1 MKQKKI
7 IITGGLGFLGFSIFK
22 KLINENYVLVIDNL
36 SSNIPKKKF
45 ITNNKNGSFY
55 ELNITSNL
63 MFEIFEQYNPEIVIH
78 CAAQTNVIESMKN
91 PLKTKINNIDG
102 TKNIL
107 ESVKNLKN
115 CYFVFISSGGAIYG
129 EPNYLPVDE
138 NHEKN
143 PISNYGIS
151 KLKGELLTKEILSQ
165 GKINYSII
173 RPSNI
178 YGPGQK
184 TENVIP
190 KFIKLMRNK
199 EEVRIFGDGSSSR
212 DYIYIDDLVEIILKL
227 CEKKTD
233 CTINAS
239 SNQETK
245 IIEIFNFL
253 KRQLNYD
260 LKPKFIDE
268 RKGEILNISLDN
280 SNLIKILNFNNFTS
294 LEKGLFKTINN

>member
-1 MKQKKI
+1 LKQKKI

-36 SSNIPKKKF
+36 SSNIAKKKF

>member
-1 MKQKKI
+1 M
-7 IITGGLGFLGFSIFK
+7 
-22 KLINENYVLVIDNL
+22 VIDNL
-36 SSNIPKKKF
+36 SSNITEKKF
-45 ITNNKNGSFY
+45 ITNNKNGTFC
-55 ELNITSNL
+55 ELNITNNS
-63 MFEIFEQYNPEIVIH
+63 MVEIFEQYNPEIVIH

-91 PLKTKINNIDG
+91 PIKTKKNNVDG

-107 ESVKNLKN
+107 KSVKNLPN

-151 KLKGELLTKEILSQ
+151 KLKGELLTKKILTQS
-165 GKINYSII
+165 KINYSII

-190 KFIKLMRNK
+190 KFIKLMENK
-199 EEVRIFGDGSSSR
+199 QEIRIFGDGSSSR

-227 CEKKTD
+227 CEMKIN

-253 KRQLNYD
+253 KKQLNYGLQPTFLD
-260 LKPKFIDE
+260 D
-268 RKGEILNISLDN
+268 RKGEIFNISLDN
-280 SNLIKILNFNNFTS
+280 ANLIKILNFNNFTA
-294 LEKGLFKTINN
+294 LKKGLIKTINS

>member
-36 SSNIPKKKF
+36 SSNIAKKKF

-268 RKGEILNISLDN
+268 RKGEFLNISLDN

>member
-36 SSNIPKKKF
+36 SSNITKKKF

-55 ELNITSNL
+55 ELNITSNS
-63 MFEIFEQYNPEIVIH
+63 MVKIFKQYNPEIVIH

>member
-1 MKQKKI
+1 LKEKKI

-22 KLINENYVLVIDNL
+22 KLINENYILVIDNL
-36 SSNIPKKKF
+36 SSNITKKKF

-55 ELNITSNL
+55 ELNITSNT
-63 MFEIFEQYNPEIVIH
+63 MGEIFEQYNPEIVIH

-102 TKNIL
+102 TRNIL
-107 ESVKNLKN
+107 ESVKSLEN

-129 EPNYLPVDE
+129 EPKYLPVDE
-138 NHEKN
+138 NHEMN

-151 KLKGELLTKEILSQ
+151 KLKGELLTKKILS
-165 GKINYSII
+165 GSEINYSII

-190 KFIKLMRNK
+190 KFIKFMKNK
-199 EEVRIFGDGSSSR
+199 QEIIIFGDGSSSR

-227 CEKKTD
+227 CEKKIN

-239 SNQETK
+239 SNQEIK

-253 KRQLNYD
+253 KKQLNYD
-260 LKPKFIDE
+260 LKPTFLDD
-268 RKGEILNISLDN
+268 RKGEIVNISLDN
-280 SNLIKILNFNNFTS
+280 SKMIKILNFNHFTT
-294 LEKGLFKTINN
+294 LKNGLIKTINS

>member
-1 MKQKKI
+1 LKEKKI

-36 SSNIPKKKF
+36 SSNITKKKF

-55 ELNITSNL
+55 ELNITSNS
-63 MFEIFEQYNPEIVIH
+63 MVKIFKQYNPEIVIH

-107 ESVKNLKN
+107 ESVKSLEN

-129 EPNYLPVDE
+129 EPKYLPVDE
-138 NHEKN
+138 NHQKN

-151 KLKGELLTKEILSQ
+151 KLKGEFLTKKILSQ
-165 GKINYSII
+165 SKINYSII

-184 TENVIP
+184 TENVVA

-199 EEVRIFGDGSSSR
+199 EEVKIFGDGSSSR
-212 DYIYIDDLVEIILKL
+212 DYIYIDDLVEIILRL
-227 CEKKTD
+227 CDKKID

-245 IIEIFNFL
+245 ILEIFNFL

-260 LKPKFIDE
+260 LNPTFLDD

-294 LEKGLFKTINN
+294 IEKGLFKTINN

>member
-1 MKQKKI
+1 MKEKKI

-36 SSNIPKKKF
+36 SSNITKKKF

-55 ELNITSNL
+55 ELNITSNS
-63 MFEIFEQYNPEIVIH
+63 MVKIFKQYNPEIVIH

-107 ESVKNLKN
+107 ESVKSLEN

-129 EPNYLPVDE
+129 EPKYLPVDE
-138 NHEKN
+138 NHQKN

-151 KLKGELLTKEILSQ
+151 KLKGEFLTKKILSQ
-165 GKINYSII
+165 SKINYSII

-184 TENVIP
+184 TENVVA

-199 EEVRIFGDGSSSR
+199 EEVKIFGDGSSSR
-212 DYIYIDDLVEIILKL
+212 DYIYIDDLVEIILRL
-227 CEKKTD
+227 CDKKID

-245 IIEIFNFL
+245 ILEIFNFL

-260 LKPKFIDE
+260 LNPTFLDD

-294 LEKGLFKTINN
+294 IEKGLFKTINN

>member
-1 MKQKKI
+1 MKEKKI

-22 KLINENYVLVIDNL
+22 KLINENYILVIDNL
-36 SSNIPKKKF
+36 SSNVTQKKF
-45 ITNNKNGSFY
+45 ITNYKNGTFC
-55 ELNITSNL
+55 ELNITNNSML
-63 MFEIFEQYNPEIVIH
+63 EIFEQYSPEIVIH

-91 PLKTKINNIDG
+91 PTKTKINNIEG
-102 TKNIL
+102 TRNIL
-107 ESVKNLKN
+107 ESVKNLEN
-115 CYFVFISSGGAIYG
+115 CYFIFISSGGAIYG
-129 EPNYLPVDE
+129 EPSYLPVDE

-151 KLKGELLTKEILSQ
+151 KLKGELLTKKILSES
-165 GKINYSII
+165 KINYSII

-190 KFIKLMRNK
+190 KFIKLMKNK
-199 EEVRIFGDGSSSR
+199 QEVRIFGDGSSSR

-227 CEKKTD
+227 CKTKIN

-239 SNQETK
+239 SNKETK

-253 KRQLNYD
+253 KKQLNYD
-260 LKPKFIDE
+260 LKPTFLND
-268 RKGEILNISLDN
+268 RKGEIFNISLDN
-280 SNLIKILNFNNFTS
+280 SNLIKILNFNNFTT
-294 LEKGLFKTINN
+294 LKKG

>member
-1 MKQKKI
+1 
-7 IITGGLGFLGFSIFK
+7 
-22 KLINENYVLVIDNL
+22 
-36 SSNIPKKKF
+36 
-45 ITNNKNGSFY
+45 
-55 ELNITSNL
+55 

>member
-1 MKQKKI
+1 MKEKKI

-22 KLINENYVLVIDNL
+22 KLINENYILVIDNL
-36 SSNIPKKKF
+36 SSNVTQKKF
-45 ITNNKNGSFY
+45 ITNYKNGTFC
-55 ELNITSNL
+55 ELNITNNSML
-63 MFEIFEQYNPEIVIH
+63 EIFEQYSPEIVIH

-91 PLKTKINNIDG
+91 PTKTKINNIEG
-102 TKNIL
+102 TRNIL
-107 ESVKNLKN
+107 ESVKNLEN
-115 CYFVFISSGGAIYG
+115 CYFIFISSGGAIYG
-129 EPNYLPVDE
+129 EPSYLPVDE

-151 KLKGELLTKEILSQ
+151 KLKGELLTKKILSES
-165 GKINYSII
+165 KINYSII

-190 KFIKLMRNK
+190 KFIKLMKNK
-199 EEVRIFGDGSSSR
+199 QEVRIFGDGSSSR

-227 CEKKTD
+227 CKTKIN

-239 SNQETK
+239 SNKETK

-253 KRQLNYD
+253 KKQLNYD
-260 LKPKFIDE
+260 LKPTFLND
-268 RKGEILNISLDN
+268 RKGEIFNISLDN
-280 SNLIKILNFNNFTS
+280 SNLIKILNFNNFTT
-294 LEKGLFKTINN
+294 LKKGLIKTINS

>member
-1 MKQKKI
+1 MKEKKI

-36 SSNIPKKKF
+36 SSNITKKKF

-55 ELNITSNL
+55 ELNITSNS
-63 MFEIFEQYNPEIVIH
+63 MVKIFKQYNPEIVIH

-107 ESVKNLKN
+107 ESVKSLEN

-129 EPNYLPVDE
+129 EPKYLPVDE

-151 KLKGELLTKEILSQ
+151 KLKGEFLTKKILSQ
-165 GKINYSII
+165 SKINYSII

-184 TENVIP
+184 TENVVA

-199 EEVRIFGDGSSSR
+199 EEVKIFGDGSSSR

-227 CEKKTD
+227 CEKKIN

-239 SNQETK
+239 SNQEIK

-253 KRQLNYD
+253 KKQLNYD
-260 LKPKFIDE
+260 LKPTFLDD
-268 RKGEILNISLDN
+268 RKGEIVNISLDN
-280 SNLIKILNFNNFTS
+280 SKMIKILNFNHFTT
-294 LEKGLFKTINN
+294 LKNGLIKTINS

>member
-1 MKQKKI
+1 LKEKKI

-36 SSNIPKKKF
+36 SSNITKKKF

-55 ELNITSNL
+55 ELNITSNS
-63 MFEIFEQYNPEIVIH
+63 MVKIFKQYNPEIVIH

-107 ESVKNLKN
+107 ESVKSLEN

-129 EPNYLPVDE
+129 EPKYLPVDE

-151 KLKGELLTKEILSQ
+151 KLKGEFLTKKILSQ
-165 GKINYSII
+165 SKINYSII

-184 TENVIP
+184 TENVVA

-199 EEVRIFGDGSSSR
+199 EEVKIFGDGSSSR

-227 CEKKTD
+227 CEKKIN

-239 SNQETK
+239 SNQEIK

-253 KRQLNYD
+253 KKQLNYD
-260 LKPKFIDE
+260 LKPTFLDD
-268 RKGEILNISLDN
+268 RKGEIVNISLDN
-280 SNLIKILNFNNFTS
+280 SKMIKILNFNHFTT
-294 LEKGLFKTINN
+294 LKNGLIKTINS

>member
-1 MKQKKI
+1 MKEKKI

-36 SSNIPKKKF
+36 SSNITKKKF

-55 ELNITSNL
+55 ELNITSNS
-63 MFEIFEQYNPEIVIH
+63 MVKIFKQYNPEIVIH

-107 ESVKNLKN
+107 ESVKSLEN

-129 EPNYLPVDE
+129 EPKYLPVDE

-151 KLKGELLTKEILSQ
+151 KLKGEFLTKKILSQ
-165 GKINYSII
+165 SKINYSII

-184 TENVIP
+184 TENVVA

-199 EEVRIFGDGSSSR
+199 EEVKIFGDGSSSR
-212 DYIYIDDLVEIILKL
+212 DYIYIDDLVEIILRL
-227 CEKKTD
+227 CDKKID

-245 IIEIFNFL
+245 ILEIFNFL

-260 LKPKFIDE
+260 LNPTFLDD

-294 LEKGLFKTINN
+294 IEKGLFKTINN

>member
-1 MKQKKI
+1 MKEKKI

-36 SSNIPKKKF
+36 SSNITKKKF

-55 ELNITSNL
+55 ELNITSNS
-63 MFEIFEQYNPEIVIH
+63 MVKIFKQYNPEIVIH

-107 ESVKNLKN
+107 ESVKSLEN

-129 EPNYLPVDE
+129 EPKYLPVDE

-151 KLKGELLTKEILSQ
+151 KLKGEFLTKKILSKS
-165 GKINYSII
+165 KINYSII

-184 TENVIP
+184 TENVVA

-199 EEVRIFGDGSSSR
+199 EEVKIFGDGSSSR
-212 DYIYIDDLVEIILKL
+212 DYIYIDDLVEIILRL
-227 CEKKTD
+227 CDKKID

-245 IIEIFNFL
+245 ILEIFNFL

-260 LKPKFIDE
+260 LNPTFLDD

-294 LEKGLFKTINN
+294 IEKWLFKTINN

>member
-1 MKQKKI
+1 MKEKKI

-36 SSNIPKKKF
+36 SSNIIEKKF
-45 ITNNKNGSFY
+45 VTNNKNGTFC
-55 ELNITSNL
+55 ELNITNNSII
-63 MFEIFEQYNPEIVIH
+63 EIIEQYNPDIVIH

-91 PLKTKINNIDG
+91 PIKTKNINIEG
-102 TKNIL
+102 TRNIL
-107 ESVKNLKN
+107 ESIKNLTN

-129 EPNYLPVDE
+129 EPKYLPVDE

-151 KLKGELLTKEILSQ
+151 KLKGELLTKNILSQ
-165 GKINYSII
+165 SKIDYSII

-190 KFIKLMRNK
+190 KFIKLMK
-199 EEVRIFGDGSSSR
+199 MKQEVRIFGDGSSSR

-227 CEKKTD
+227 CEKKIG
-233 CTINAS
+233 CTLNAS

-253 KRQLNYD
+253 KKQLNYNLQATFLD
-260 LKPKFIDE
+260 D
-268 RKGEILNISLDN
+268 RKGEIFNISLDN
-280 SNLIKILNFNNFTS
+280 TNLIKILNFNKFTA
-294 LEKGLFKTINN
+294 LKKGLIKTINS

>member
-1 MKQKKI
+1 LKEKKI

-36 SSNIPKKKF
+36 SSNITKKKF

-55 ELNITSNL
+55 ELNITSNS
-63 MFEIFEQYNPEIVIH
+63 MVKIFKQYNPEIVIH

-107 ESVKNLKN
+107 ESVKSLEN

-129 EPNYLPVDE
+129 EPKYLPVDE

-151 KLKGELLTKEILSQ
+151 KLKGEFLTKKILSQ
-165 GKINYSII
+165 SKINYSII

-184 TENVIP
+184 TENVVA

-199 EEVRIFGDGSSSR
+199 EEVKIFGDGSSSR
-212 DYIYIDDLVEIILKL
+212 DYIYIDDLVEIILRL
-227 CEKKTD
+227 CDKKID

-245 IIEIFNFL
+245 ILEIFNFL

-260 LKPKFIDE
+260 LNPTFLDD

-294 LEKGLFKTINN
+294 IEKGLFKTINN

>member
-1 MKQKKI
+1 MKEKRI

-22 KLINENYVLVIDNL
+22 KLINENYILVIDNL
-36 SSNIPKKKF
+36 SSNITKKKF

-55 ELNITSNL
+55 ELNITSNT
-63 MFEIFEQYNPEIVIH
+63 MGEIFEQYNPEIVIH

-102 TKNIL
+102 TRNIL
-107 ESVKNLKN
+107 ESVKNLEN
-115 CYFVFISSGGAIYG
+115 CYFVFISSGGAVYG
-129 EPNYLPVDE
+129 EPKYLPVDE
-138 NHEKN
+138 NHEMN

-151 KLKGELLTKEILSQ
+151 KLKGELLTKKILS
-165 GKINYSII
+165 GSEINYSII

-190 KFIKLMRNK
+190 KFIKFMKNK
-199 EEVRIFGDGSSSR
+199 QEIKIFGDGSSSR

-227 CEKKTD
+227 CEKKIN

-239 SNQETK
+239 SNQEIK

-253 KRQLNYD
+253 KKQLNYD
-260 LKPKFIDE
+260 LKPTFLDD
-268 RKGEILNISLDN
+268 RKGEIVNISLDN
-280 SNLIKILNFNNFTS
+280 SKMIKILNFNHFTT
-294 LEKGLFKTINN
+294 LKNGLIKTINS

>member
-1 MKQKKI
+1 LKQKKI

-36 SSNIPKKKF
+36 SSNITKKKF

-55 ELNITSNL
+55 ELNITSNS
-63 MFEIFEQYNPEIVIH
+63 MVKIFKQYNPEIVIH

-107 ESVKNLKN
+107 ESVKSLEN

-129 EPNYLPVDE
+129 EPKYLPVDE

-151 KLKGELLTKEILSQ
+151 KLKGEFLTKKILSQ
-165 GKINYSII
+165 SKINYSII

-184 TENVIP
+184 TENVVA

-199 EEVRIFGDGSSSR
+199 EEVKIFGDGSSSR
-212 DYIYIDDLVEIILKL
+212 DYIYIDDLVEIILRL
-227 CEKKTD
+227 CDKKID

-245 IIEIFNFL
+245 ILEIFNFL

-260 LKPKFIDE
+260 LNPTFLDD

-294 LEKGLFKTINN
+294 IEKGLFKTINN

>member
-1 MKQKKI
+1 MKEKKI

-22 KLINENYVLVIDNL
+22 KLINENYILVIDNL
-36 SSNIPKKKF
+36 SSNITKKKF

-55 ELNITSNL
+55 ELNITSNT
-63 MFEIFEQYNPEIVIH
+63 MGEIFEQYNPEIVIH

-102 TKNIL
+102 TRNIL
-107 ESVKNLKN
+107 ESVKNLEN
-115 CYFVFISSGGAIYG
+115 CYFVFISSGGAVYG
-129 EPNYLPVDE
+129 EPKYLPVDE
-138 NHEKN
+138 NSE
-143 PISNYGIS
+143 
-151 KLKGELLTKEILSQ
+151 
-165 GKINYSII
+165 INYSII

-190 KFIKLMRNK
+190 KFIKFMKNK
-199 EEVRIFGDGSSSR
+199 QEIIIFGDGSSSR

-227 CEKKTD
+227 CEKKIN

-239 SNQETK
+239 SNQEIK

-253 KRQLNYD
+253 KKQLNYD
-260 LKPKFIDE
+260 LKPTFLDD
-268 RKGEILNISLDN
+268 RKGEIVNISLDN
-280 SNLIKILNFNNFTS
+280 SKMIKILNFNHFTT
-294 LEKGLFKTINN
+294 LKNGLIKTINS